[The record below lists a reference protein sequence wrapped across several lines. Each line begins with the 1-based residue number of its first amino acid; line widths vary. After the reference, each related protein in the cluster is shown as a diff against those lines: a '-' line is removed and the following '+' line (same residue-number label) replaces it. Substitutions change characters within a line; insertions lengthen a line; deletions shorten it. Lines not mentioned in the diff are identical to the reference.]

1 MKLLVT
7 DLDGTLLMSGGEV
20 HDDDVRA
27 VVALKAHGVP
37 VSVATGRLYSGTRRY
52 CRELSLGG
60 PVGCADGSQLVDAG
74 DDRLLA
80 LHPLPCSSLTWLL
93 QVDAVP
99 FVFADDNVH
108 HDARGVEHVKYVKT
122 WSEQV
127 LAHTDLDHLRESPTV
142 KVVVLIGAEG
152 PVGEARDRA
161 EVEGLTVLSF
171 PFLDGLGL
179 VVRGGGTDKGTAV
192 EFIARQHGVALE
204 DVAVVGDWL
213 NDVPMLKRAGHAFVM
228 GHAPDEV
235 KAHAKHVLDTSRG
248 GGRGLALIAKHFG
261 VKL

>member
-7 DLDGTLLMSGGEV
+7 DLDGTLLMSGGSV
-20 HDDDVRA
+20 HEDDVRA
-27 VVALKAHGVP
+27 VVALKAHGIP
-37 VSVATGRLYSGTRRY
+37 VSVATGRLYSGSRRY
-52 CRELSLGG
+52 CRELALEG

-80 LHPLPCSSLTWLL
+80 LHPLPAESLGWLL
-93 QVDAVP
+93 SVDAVP

-108 HDARGVEHVKYVKT
+108 HDARGVDHVRYVKT

-127 LAHTDLDHLRESPTV
+127 LAHTDLEHLRESATV
-142 KVVVLIGAEG
+142 KVVVLIGATG
-152 PVGEARDRA
+152 PVTAARDRA
-161 EVEGLTVLSF
+161 AAEGLTVIGF
-171 PFLDGLGL
+171 PFLEGMGL
-179 VVRGGGTDKGTAV
+179 VVRGGGVDKGTAV
-192 EFIARQHGVALE
+192 EFIARQHGVDLA

-235 KAHAKHVLDTSRG
+235 KAHARYVLETERG

-261 VKL
+261 VDL